1 MSNPAPSRPLSP
13 TFFPSLAFLLFGVAL
28 ALGFVT
34 ATDKFGRSLTQIRQN
49 RPEIVVKGVAT
60 QNLRA
65 AQGMVQVSLRWRGED
80 FEAGRRAL
88 TTQRAALNDVLRELG
103 FTPSSPCLQWP
114 WRWASSTT
122 QRGSACQNGHGSWPA
137 CACWA

>member
-1 MSNPAPSRPLSP
+1 MSNPTPSRPLSP

-60 QNLRA
+60 QDLRSG
-65 AQGMVQVSLRWRGED
+65 QGMVGADLAWRGENHD
-80 FEAGRRAL
+80 AGRDAMLAQRAL
-88 TTQRAALNDVLRELG
+88 LAASLRQAG
-103 FTPSSPCLQWP
+103 F
-114 WRWASSTT
+114 AE
-122 QRGSACQNGHGSWPA
+122 NEIIF
-137 CACWA
+137 